1 MVVQDVQRKGEG
13 ERPKA
18 HPFPPPPEDTRT
30 VQNSASPGDKTSE
43 HQLVGN
49 ISNSI
54 TITHLS
60 SVQLSWGATPA
71 LAITDTIVL
80 LLRHTAGARFQ
91 SPGKQ
96 KQELW

>member
-13 ERPKA
+13 ERPKT
-18 HPFPPPPEDTRT
+18 HPFLPPPQDTRT
-30 VQNSASPGDKTSE
+30 VQNSASLGDKTSE
-43 HQLVGN
+43 HQ
-49 ISNSI
+49 
-54 TITHLS
+54 S

-71 LAITDTIVL
+71 LAITDTVVL
-80 LLRHTAGARFQ
+80 LLRHTAGARFP